1 MVAVGIAAAAAA
13 LVAPLGGT
21 PSYLPVPRVDR
32 REQAFVAA
40 QDRDRAAAAARSGLH
55 FDVRVVG
62 ERVRR
67 FGAATARATDEAAAT
82 ELGEL
87 RAAFEVARRR
97 HGDAPLITLRS
108 VQTAAFLSALRRWE
122 ATGVIDAELEELG
135 GDLPRAVGANC
146 WSVGRRLR
154 LSEAERR
161 TLFRIR
167 WAELVGAVDVVPFAP
182 SLNEWRAYF
191 RFLLEHPEGG
201 PGPDGPRR
209 RLAYVNALARRD
221 PEYPSRF
228 ARGVILSQL
237 GEAQAAAE
245 AFGAFLEGPRTTPLR
260 PWARN
265 HLAAALAALPPGD
278 PPP

>member
-1 MVAVGIAAAAAA
+1 VVAVGIAAAAAA

-55 FDVRVVG
+55 FDVRAVG

-67 FGAATARATDEAAAT
+67 FGAATARARDEAAAT

-237 GEAQAAAE
+237 GEPQAAAE
-245 AFGAFLEGPRTTPLR
+245 AFGAFLEGPRTMPLR